1 MENGKNTGL
10 LGFLGLIACV
20 ALYFAARKF
29 FPALSTLLLWV
40 LGIAAVLIVV
50 LVVVVIFAAVHK
62 PKKTPEQERSE
73 VQEMVLKKAR
83 ASLMELRTSAMRVK
97 QQQVRENAQNIC
109 VTLEQILKELKNQPE
124 DIVKARSFLNH
135 SLPMLSGILK
145 KYVRLEQSGAPNE
158 DVTAQTI
165 SCLQDLETAAQKQ
178 YQNLFDDDVVD
189 ITADM
194 EVLTQLCRKNGL
206 LEEELAL

>member
-29 FPALSTLLLWV
+29 FPSLSTLLLWIF
-40 LGIAAVLIVV
+40 GIAVALIVALVAVV
-50 LVVVVIFAAVHK
+50 LFFAFHK

-73 VQEMVLKKAR
+73 AQETVLKKAR

-97 QQQVRENAQNIC
+97 QQQVRDSARNIC
-109 VTLEQILKELKNQPE
+109 ATLDQILKELKNQPE
-124 DIVKARSFLNH
+124 DIAKARSFLNH
-135 SLPMLSGILK
+135 SLPMLSGILR
-145 KYVRLEQSGAPNE
+145 KYIRLEQSGVPNE

-165 SCLQDLETAAQKQ
+165 SCLQDLETAARKQ
-178 YQNLFDDDVVD
+178 YQNLFDNDVVD

-194 EVLTQLCRKNGL
+194 EVLTQLCRQNGL
-206 LEEELAL
+206 LEEDLIL

>member
-20 ALYFAARKF
+20 ALYFVARRF
-29 FPALSTLLLWV
+29 FPALSTLLLWIF
-40 LGIAAVLIVV
+40 GIVAALIVV
-50 LVVVVIFAAVHK
+50 LVAVVLFAAFHK

-73 VQEMVLKKAR
+73 VQETVLKKAR

-97 QQQVRENAQNIC
+97 QQQIRDSARNIC
-109 VTLEQILKELKNQPE
+109 ATLEQIHKELKKQPE
-124 DIVKARSFLNH
+124 DIAKARSFLNH
-135 SLPMLSGILK
+135 SLPMLSGILR
-145 KYVRLEQSGAPNE
+145 KYIRLEQSGVPNE

-178 YQNLFDDDVVD
+178 YQNLFDNDIVD

-194 EVLTQLCRKNGL
+194 EVLTQLCRQKGL
-206 LEEELAL
+206 LEEELTL

>member
-109 VTLEQILKELKNQPE
+109 VTLNRTVGSSFVFCSFRIILVLHTFFILIKASFRNITGTSHTSCATE
-124 DIVKARSFLNH
+124 DTVHDALSVQCMINSF
-135 SLPMLSGILK
+135 S
-145 KYVRLEQSGAPNE
+145 
-158 DVTAQTI
+158 
-165 SCLQDLETAAQKQ
+165 
-178 YQNLFDDDVVD
+178 
-189 ITADM
+189 
-194 EVLTQLCRKNGL
+194 
-206 LEEELAL
+206 